1 MTTDTLQLAQT
12 IRVHALRMVAKAKAS
27 HVGTCLSMAD
37 LLAVLYGS
45 FLRVDPKRPDWP
57 ERDRLVV
64 SKGHGAAILYAVL
77 AESGFFPVADLETYS
92 QDGSPLTGHASHHV
106 PGVELS
112 TGSLGHGLPV
122 GCGLALAVKRQKNA
136 MAREGEAPAEPRT
149 TRAGDIQTARQ
160 DPRPSHTY
168 VILSDGELDEGS
180 NWEAIL
186 FAGHHKLDLLT
197 ALVDYNKIQSF
208 GSVKEVL
215 DLEPLADKWRSFNWT
230 VHEIDGHD
238 HTAIAKALSAPHDGK
253 PKVILAHTIKGKGVA
268 YMEGLLAWHYKSP
281 DAKQLAEALAGL
293 GCGE

>member
-1 MTTDTLQLAQT
+1 MTADTRQLATT
-12 IRVHALRMVAKAKAS
+12 IRAHALRMIAKAKAS
-27 HVGTCLSMAD
+27 HVGSCLSMAD

-45 FLRVDPKRPDWP
+45 VLRVDPTNPHWS
-57 ERDRLVV
+57 ERDRLIV

-77 AESGFFPVADLETYS
+77 AESGFFPVADLMTYG

-122 GCGLALAVKRQKNA
+122 GCGLALAAKRSRA
-136 MAREGEAPAEPRT
+136 VPEPESHARDGSVSRACASGSFPRT
-149 TRAGDIQTARQ
+149 F
-160 DPRPSHTY
+160 

-186 FAGHHKLDLLT
+186 FAGHHKLDTLT

-215 DLEPLADKWRSFNWT
+215 DLEPLAGKWRDFGWS

-238 HTAIAKALSAPHDGK
+238 HDAIKAALAADHAGK
-253 PKVILAHTIKGKGVA
+253 PKVILAHTVKGKGVA
-268 YMEGLLAWHYKSP
+268 YMENLLAWHYKSP
-281 DAKQLAEALAGL
+281 DAKQLADALSGL
-293 GCGE
+293 GCGQ

>member
-1 MTTDTLQLAQT
+1 MTRCAPSWGENNMTTDTLQLART
-12 IRVHALRMVAKAKAS
+12 IRGHALRMIAKAKAS

-45 FLRVDPKRPDWP
+45 VLRVDPKRPDWK

-77 AESGFFPVADLETYS
+77 AERGFFAVEDLMTYG
-92 QDGSPLTGHASHHV
+92 QDGSPLTGHVSHHV

-122 GCGLALAVKRQKNA
+122 GCGLALAAHRDGA
-136 MAREGEAPAEPRT
+136 
-149 TRAGDIQTARQ
+149 AGR
-160 DPRPSHTY
+160 TY

-186 FAGHHKLDLLT
+186 FAGHHKLDTLT
-197 ALVDYNKIQSF
+197 AFVDYNKIQSF

-215 DLEPLADKWRSFNWT
+215 DLEPLADKWRSFGWT
-230 VHEIDGHD
+230 VLEIDGHD
-238 HTAIAKALSAPHDGK
+238 HAAIAAALGADHGGRPKA
-253 PKVILAHTIKGKGVA
+253 VLAHTIKGKGVA
-268 YMEGLLAWHYKSP
+268 YMEGKLAWHYKSP
-281 DAKQLAEALAGL
+281 DPKQLTEALAEL
-293 GCGE
+293 RCGA

>member
-1 MTTDTLQLAQT
+1 MPTDTTKLAQT
-12 IRVHALRMVAKAKAS
+12 IRGHALRMIAKAKAS
-27 HVGTCLSMAD
+27 HVGSCLSMAD

-45 FLRVDPKRPDWP
+45 CLRIDPRQPQWP
-57 ERDRLVV
+57 ERDRLIV

-77 AESGFFPVADLETYS
+77 AERGFFPTADLMTYG
-92 QDGSPLTGHASHHV
+92 QDGSPLMGHVSHHV

-122 GCGLALAVKRQKNA
+122 GCGLV
-136 MAREGEAPAEPRT
+136 MAAQRD
-149 TRAGDIQTARQ
+149 RAGFR
-160 DPRPSHTY
+160 TY
-168 VILSDGELDEGS
+168 VIVSDGELDEGS

-186 FAGHHKLDLLT
+186 FAGHHKLDTLT

-215 DLEPLADKWRSFNWT
+215 DLEPLADKWRSFGWT
-230 VHEIDGHD
+230 VIEIDGHD
-238 HTAIAKALSAPHDGK
+238 HAAIFDALHADHAGR

-268 YMEGLLAWHYKSP
+268 YMEGSLAWHYKSP

-293 GCGE
+293 ECGA